1 MSENNIMP
9 LWKEKIKAF
18 SIHLILSALVI
29 TLFLLIVMQFWYPG
43 ALFKL
48 ENVWQGL
55 KILIPVD
62 AILGPIL
69 TLILFVPG
77 KKGLKLDLSI
87 IAVLQLSALIYGG
100 FLIHQQRPIAL
111 AFVIDRF
118 ETVLASEDYASNI
131 SMGRFANEKNHNPLL
146 TYVLPAQS
154 EQERSQLLMSGISI
168 KKQPERHYPL
178 SKYIDKLREASLSP
192 ESLTHVSSEETEILK
207 EFMQKNHSQQD
218 LLLLPVQGSTYKTI
232 ILVFDVKSL
241 SVKRYLNVSPW
252 KT

>member
-1 MSENNIMP
+1 MA
-9 LWKEKIKAF
+9 LWKAKTKAF
-18 SIHLILSALVI
+18 SIHLILSVFAISGFMLVV
-29 TLFLLIVMQFWYPG
+29 TQVWYPES
-43 ALFKL
+43 LFEL
-48 ENVWQGL
+48 ENVWQGM

-62 AILGPIL
+62 AVLGPLL
-69 TLILFVPG
+69 TLIIFVPR

-87 IAVLQLSALIYGG
+87 IAILQFSALIYGG

-192 ESLTHVSSEETEILK
+192 ESLTHLSSEETEILK
-207 EFMQKNHSQQD
+207 EFMQNNHSKQG
-218 LLLLPVQGSTYKTI
+218 LLLLPLQGSTYKSI
-232 ILVFDVKSL
+232 ILVFDVKTL
-241 SVKRYLNVSPW
+241 SVKQYLNVSPW